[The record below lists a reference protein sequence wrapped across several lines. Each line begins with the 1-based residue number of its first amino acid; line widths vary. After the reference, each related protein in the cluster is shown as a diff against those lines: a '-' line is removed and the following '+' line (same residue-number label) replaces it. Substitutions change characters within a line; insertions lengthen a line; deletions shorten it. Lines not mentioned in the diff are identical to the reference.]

1 MRSRILLLAA
11 LLALGGGALYVL
23 HGKQQAP
30 KQKTPLTDF
39 KVAKAYSGSIARTMR
54 LTGQTS
60 ARRFANITAPMPR
73 GAESN
78 RNLILLSLA
87 KAGSFVRK
95 GEEIARIDAQSTED
109 HIDDVKDT
117 VTQAEADVVKR
128 KAEQAIE
135 FQNLQQTLRQAKS
148 DMEKARLDAK
158 PAGILTAIERQ
169 LLELNVQQTAA
180 RYEELQKNIVQQQAS
195 FAAEIRILEIT
206 ALRQRRHLGRHQHD
220 LLSFTIYAPM
230 DGLAVMQPIWRG
242 GDMGQVEQG
251 DQLGPGQLFMKVV
264 DAKSMQVEAK
274 ANQAESSDLR
284 IGQAVQVRFDAFP
297 GLQLPG
303 TVYSIGALATGS
315 WMQSYY
321 LRTIPVNI
329 TIKGSDPR
337 LIPDLSASAEVTLS
351 KADNAVIIPLLA
363 VAEHNGQ
370 ATVNVREGDRFVS
383 KIVTLGIQNET
394 EVAVLSGLKSGDE
407 VALN

>member
-1 MRSRILLLAA
+1 MRLRILLLAA
-11 LLALGGGALYVL
+11 VLALGGGALYVV

-30 KQKTPLTDF
+30 KQNTPLSDF
-39 KVAKAYSGSIARTMR
+39 KVAKAVTGSLARTVR

-60 ARRFANITAPMPR
+60 ARKYVNITAPMLR
-73 GAESN
+73 GPESN
-78 RNLILLSLA
+78 RNLILLSLV

-95 GEEIARIDAQSTED
+95 GEEIARIDSQSTED
-109 HIDDVKDT
+109 HMDDVKDT
-117 VTQAEADVVKR
+117 VTQAAADVVKR

-135 FQNLQQTLRQAKS
+135 FQNLEQTLRQAKS

-158 PAGILTAIERQ
+158 PAGILTVIERQ

-180 RYEELQKNIVQQQAS
+180 RYQQLEKNLAEQQAS

-206 ALRQRRHLGRHQHD
+206 ALRQRRHFERHQHD
-220 LLSFTIYAPM
+220 LLSFTINAPM

-274 ANQAESSDLR
+274 VNQVETSDLR
-284 IGQAVQVRFDAFP
+284 IGQQVLVRFDAFP

-321 LRTIPVNI
+321 LHTIPVNI
-329 TIKGSDPR
+329 TIKGFDPR
-337 LIPDLSASAEVTLS
+337 LIPDLSASAEVTLAH
-351 KADNAVIIPLLA
+351 ADNAIIILSSQSLNARDKPQSA
-363 VAEHNGQ
+363 FAR
-370 ATVNVREGDRFVS
+370 ATGSYKERSPWAFRMRQRLRCS
-383 KIVTLGIQNET
+383 P
-394 EVAVLSGLKSGDE
+394 A
-407 VALN
+407 